1 MANNS
6 EKAALMV
13 SQLINLYESG
23 NMPEYFEFRSLMI
36 QTLESGLDSYE
47 INEEVDQAVESYQ
60 KHLEYSEYFVSGEID
75 NLCVEIED

>member
-1 MANNS
+1 MTQSNS

-36 QTLESGLDSYE
+36 QTLESGLNSYE
-47 INEEVDQAVESYQ
+47 VI
-60 KHLEYSEYFVSGEID
+60 SGEID
-75 NLCVEIED
+75 NLCVEI